1 MASHANSQS
10 KQTENGQWQQALTQ
24 LVRNIR
30 ELAFLI
36 VALAIAFA
44 FAAVGTQ
51 LLLPRTYKST
61 AELLID
67 PRGLQVFD
75 NELVTGQYDA
85 NAAVNYVESQIHVI
99 LSNRVLSQ
107 AWRSLQKLDAGPELQ
122 ADQVQAT
129 SADVNALKRNITVAR
144 AERSYLLAVTAEGRT
159 PEDAA
164 NRANAV
170 VQAYLAEESAS
181 RAVVAQRITD
191 ELGSRLQQLR
201 DRLAAS
207 ERRSEE
213 YRQQKNLVSTAD
225 NTLVVDQR
233 LASAITTLS
242 DVENRLTI
250 MRARHQQI
258 LTGDLSTVVALA
270 ETTEQA
276 RLNLLA
282 NRRIAARE
290 ELAELSRQL
299 GSRHPALQTSRS
311 KVEEVDA
318 LLEAEFAQ
326 IRRSSETVLSQLQ
339 QERDD
344 QAAVVEQLTR
354 DSAASRESLIELRA
368 LDAQVESDRR
378 LLLSFETRSR
388 EIGEFA
394 RIDSANVRILSDA
407 TQPELR
413 QGLFKLLALAIVGAI
428 VGAMTGI
435 AWAVVRTTINPAP
448 PDWDMPVEPMP
459 SPVENQMAS
468 RRPSLMRALT
478 SLSSGATPA
487 VTGHMSSAKRYNE

>member
-1 MASHANSQS
+1 MLNQANSQ
-10 KQTENGQWQQALTQ
+10 TNRTGDQWQRALTQ
-24 LVRNIR
+24 LLHNIR

-36 VALAIAFA
+36 VGLAVIFA
-44 FAAVGTQ
+44 FAAVASQ
-51 LLLPRTYKST
+51 LLLPRTYQST

-75 NELVTGQYDA
+75 NELVAGQYDA

-99 LSNRVLSQ
+99 LSNRVMTQ
-107 AWRSLQKLDAGPELQ
+107 AVQTLRKLEGGQEIQSDQ
-122 ADQVQAT
+122 APVTGAEI
-129 SADVNALKRNITVAR
+129 NAIKSNISVAR
-144 AERSYLLAVTAEGRT
+144 AERSYLLAVTAKGET
-159 PEDAA
+159 PEQAA
-164 NRANAV
+164 NLANAV

-191 ELGSRLQQLR
+191 ELASRLQQLR
-201 DRLAAS
+201 ERLAQS

-242 DVENRLTI
+242 EVDNRLTF
-250 MRARHQQI
+250 MRARHEQI

-290 ELAELSRQL
+290 ELAELSTQL
-299 GSRHPALQTSRS
+299 GSRHPALQNSRS
-311 KVEEVDA
+311 KVQEVDA
-318 LLEAEFAQ
+318 LLEAELAQ
-326 IRRSSETVLSQLQ
+326 IRRSSATVLSQMQ
-339 QERDD
+339 KERDD

-354 DSAASRESLIELRA
+354 DSAVARESLIELRA

-378 LLLSFETRSR
+378 LLSSFETRSR

-394 RIDSANVRILSDA
+394 RIDSANVRVLSEA
-407 TQPELR
+407 TQPDIHR
-413 QGLFKLLALAIVGAI
+413 GLFKLVALAVVGAI
-428 VGAMTGI
+428 VGALTGI

-448 PDWDMPVEPMP
+448 LDWHKTIEPVHSP
-459 SPVENQMAS
+459 SDNDVSPQ
-468 RRPSLMRALT
+468 RPSLKYALS
-478 SLSSGATPA
+478 SLSSGAAPG
-487 VTGHMSSAKRYNE
+487 VSGRMSSARRYNE

>member
-1 MASHANSQS
+1 MVNHANSQTS
-10 KQTENGQWQQALTQ
+10 RTGDQWQQTLTQ
-24 LVRNIR
+24 LLHNIR

-36 VALAIAFA
+36 VALAVIFA
-44 FAAVGTQ
+44 FGAVASQ
-51 LLLPRTYKST
+51 LLLPHTYQST

-75 NELVTGQYDA
+75 NELVAGQYDA

-107 AWRSLQKLDAGPELQ
+107 AAQTLRKLEGGQESQ
-122 ADQVQAT
+122 ADQTPVTGAEI
-129 SADVNALKRNITVAR
+129 NALKSNISVAR
-144 AERSYLLAVTAEGRT
+144 AERSYLLAVTAEGKT
-159 PEDAA
+159 PERAA
-164 NRANAV
+164 NLANAV
-170 VQAYLAEESAS
+170 VQAYLTEESAS

-201 DRLAAS
+201 DRLAQS

-242 DVENRLTI
+242 EADNRLTM
-250 MRARHQQI
+250 MRARHAQI
-258 LTGDLSTVVALA
+258 LAGDLSTVVALA

-290 ELAELSRQL
+290 EFAELTMQL
-299 GSRHPALQTSRS
+299 GSRHPALKNSRS
-311 KVEEVDA
+311 KVQEVDA

-326 IRRSSETVLSQLQ
+326 IRRSSETMLSQMQ

-394 RIDSANVRILSDA
+394 RIDSANVRVLSEA
-407 TQPELR
+407 TQPDMH
-413 QGLFKLLALAIVGAI
+413 QGLFKLVALAVVGAI

-448 PDWDMPVEPMP
+448 LDWYAPTEPVH
-459 SPVENQMAS
+459 SSVQDQMVA
-468 RRPSLMRALT
+468 RGPSLRRALS
-478 SLSSGATPA
+478 SLSSGAA
-487 VTGHMSSAKRYNE
+487 SEGSGRMSSAKRYNE